1 MFRPSFSVTTL
12 ALVALSLL
20 GFLAI
25 WQRPRL
31 PLARA
36 NQLAETSSAY
46 LQQGSRQPVDWHE
59 FNDQAFLLSRRT
71 GMPIL
76 LVIGAPWSSICRTM
90 DKDFF
95 VDPETAGTINRTFIP
110 VRLDGNESPEWF
122 ACLYPIT
129 RGKLGILPEFQ
140 MWVINPSGHT
150 VQLFARSDEN
160 LKFNRD
166 RLRESLKRTAWQ
178 YANNQLPTEPGL
190 IQRDD
195 RSVIRDA
202 TPTFQIDFGSF
213 SSRLREIQTS
223 HLGQVTRS
231 GLVVLNP
238 GLWQYQYA
246 TGQGALV
253 DNGLD
258 RLIFSPMFDAVDGG
272 FYHSAT
278 ASNLARIS
286 FDKVATEN
294 AAMAHILAIRSAVN
308 GSKEDAELARMTAD
322 FIELRLGQDPGL
334 ASAQLGDE
342 RRDRRSQRQSFSPR
356 RLQEL
361 PNELRQTVEKQFA
374 LRGDLNPLMVPF
386 FPNPAAV
393 FAPEA
398 AIAREA
404 IQKYRAEQPLNR
416 AENRIASVE
425 GYVLAR
431 LIDSNRVLGDRDRL
445 SLAIRRVDNL
455 SDFFLNGE
463 ILKVISDDKVPPPAL
478 KSYLGLADAYL
489 SSYLADGR
497 VTDLQQG
504 EAILRIALKRYA
516 TGRSGVYR
524 ATGVSP
530 EFKFTIADTDV
541 PDIAD
546 GNIEASATQLMRLS
560 QDYGR
565 VLGDAG
571 LMEVARSI
579 RSRFAELAGQVGPS
593 SASFF
598 SVAAGMQ
605 DDGYFV
611 AVGNDAIDV
620 AMSVLAQ
627 SPFRLVV
634 PAVGPVRRDLQA
646 KGRGVYVVT
655 GGRTSGPFSVPEAV
669 KKLPVTFDV
678 GA

>member
-20 GFLAI
+20 GFLAV

-31 PLARA
+31 PLPRA
-36 NQLAETSSAY
+36 NKLAETSSAY
-46 LQQGSRQPVDWHE
+46 LQQGSHQPVDWHE

-110 VRLDGNESPEWF
+110 VRLDGNESPDWF
-122 ACLYPIT
+122 ACLYPLT

-140 MWVINPSGHT
+140 IWVINPSGRT

-178 YANNQLPTEPGL
+178 FANNQLPMEPGL

-195 RSVIRDA
+195 RSAIRDA
-202 TPTFQIDFGSF
+202 TPTYQIDFGAF
-213 SSRLREIQTS
+213 SSQLREIQTS
-223 HLGQVTRS
+223 HLGQITRS

-272 FYHSAT
+272 FYHSAS
-278 ASNLARIS
+278 AANVARIS

-294 AAMAHILAIRSAVN
+294 AAMAQILAIRSAVN
-308 GSKEDAELARMTAD
+308 GSKEDAELSRMTAD
-322 FIELRLGQDPGL
+322 FIEARLGMDTGL

-361 PNELRQTVEKQFA
+361 PNETRQTVETQFA
-374 LRGDLNPLMVPF
+374 LRDEVNPLMVPF

-393 FAPEA
+393 FSPEA
-398 AIAREA
+398 ATAREV
-404 IQKYRAEQPLNR
+404 IQKYRKDQPLIR

-445 SLAIRRVDNL
+445 SLALRRVDSL
-455 SDFFLNGE
+455 RDFFLNGE

-489 SSYLADGR
+489 SSFLADGR

-504 EAILRIALKRYA
+504 ESILRVALQRYA

-524 ATGVSP
+524 ATGESP
-530 EFKFTIADTDV
+530 EFKFTVVDSDV

-571 LMEVARSI
+571 LMDVARSI
-579 RSRFAELAGQVGPS
+579 RSRFAGLAGQVGPS

-598 SVAAGMQ
+598 AVAAGMQ

-611 AVGNDAIDV
+611 TVGNDATDV
-620 AMSVLAQ
+620 AMSVLCQ

-646 KGRGVYVVT
+646 KGRGVYVVA
-655 GGRTSGPFSVPEAV
+655 GGRTIGPFSVSEAV
-669 KKLPVTFDV
+669 TRLPVTFNV